1 MAKMM
6 GGEVLT
12 ALKMCERSIY
22 GLIIASQTQQN
33 IGVRF

>member
-12 ALKMCERSIY
+12 TLKMCERSIC
-22 GLIIASQTQQN
+22 GLRIASQTQQD
-33 IGVRF
+33 IGVTF